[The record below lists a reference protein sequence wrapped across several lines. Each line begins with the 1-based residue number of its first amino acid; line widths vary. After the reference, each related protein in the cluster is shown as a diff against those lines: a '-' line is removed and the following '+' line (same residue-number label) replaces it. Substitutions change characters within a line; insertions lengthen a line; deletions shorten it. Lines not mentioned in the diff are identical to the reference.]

1 MVVDGLVLVIT
12 LLISAMNPKN
22 MTHFIARL
30 STFLTVLLVLLL
42 DRVFCFHLL
51 KLTVDDFLLTRS
63 GHISCLVD
71 LWPREWARP
80 CRSDWIFGASATW
93 SARGDCWRLGPLFTA
108 SALTQE
114 ASGVRLQ
121 PQDRRGSLSPPDEV
135 HMRYPDVI
143 RACLTQTIQLWCVCN
158 RQNNVVFG
166 AVVFH

>member
-71 LWPREWARP
+71 L
-80 CRSDWIFGASATW
+80 
-93 SARGDCWRLGPLFTA
+93 
-108 SALTQE
+108 
-114 ASGVRLQ
+114 
-121 PQDRRGSLSPPDEV
+121 
-135 HMRYPDVI
+135 
-143 RACLTQTIQLWCVCN
+143 
-158 RQNNVVFG
+158 
-166 AVVFH
+166 